1 LNNKYHSSQLAELM
15 MEVMPK
21 AMQLIREEMRA
32 GRGDRLTIPQ
42 FRLMTAVNRGISHN
56 KELGDR
62 LGVSEAAISRMVDHL
77 VKDQL
82 IKKEINKIDRRQT
95 VLTLTSE
102 GQKLYNFIKSDARN
116 RLYSKLEHI
125 SDEDIQLVVQ
135 GLKVLQKNLSVL
147 IDFS

>member
-1 LNNKYHSSQLAELM
+1 M

-42 FRLMTAVNRGISHN
+42 FRLMAAVNRGISHN

-62 LGVSEAAISRMVDHL
+62 LGVSEAAISRMVDHM
-77 VKDQL
+77 VKYQL
-82 IKKEINKIDRRQT
+82 IKKEINKIDRRQS
-95 VLTLTSE
+95 VLSLTSE
-102 GQKLYNFIKSDARN
+102 GQKLYSFIKSDARN
-116 RLYSKLEHI
+116 RLNSKLEHI

-135 GLKVLQKNLSVL
+135 GLKVLQQKISVL
-147 IDFS
+147 IEFK